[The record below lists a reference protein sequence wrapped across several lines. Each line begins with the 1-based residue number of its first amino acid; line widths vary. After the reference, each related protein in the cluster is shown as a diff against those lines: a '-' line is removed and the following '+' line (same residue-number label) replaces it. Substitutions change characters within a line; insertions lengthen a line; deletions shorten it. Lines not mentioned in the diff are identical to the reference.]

1 LNLEHGTILLMDQE
15 AGVLNLRAT
24 LEHGRRLPRN
34 GKPTEWKP
42 GVGLAGWVLEHREPA
57 LVADILADTR
67 WVHRSGKDLGIR
79 SVVAAPLS
87 LGGGDVLGVII
98 LGHPEAGH
106 FTTDHLQLITAATA
120 QIAMS
125 VNNSDLYAFITDQA
139 DRLGM
144 ALQAQQEEAAKNR
157 AVLESIA
164 DGVLVLDHNGRVLLV
179 NPAAEEL
186 LGFAGMALEG
196 EHFRHM
202 LGLGETEVHREL
214 SQALYSELLKRL
226 EIGEDAGL
234 STESSVRL
242 QAGTRVLAVTMA
254 PLILSL
260 GGTPGLVAALRDI
273 SREAEVERLK
283 NEFISTV
290 SHELRTP
297 MTSIKGYTDLLFLG
311 MAGGLTD
318 AQRNFLKIIKSNADR
333 LTALVN
339 DILDISR
346 IETGRMRLTIGA
358 LDLGQIISQIVAS
371 FRGQYREKGLNL
383 IWEEPE
389 ALPDVRGDAARVAQ
403 VLSNLIAN
411 AWQYSPTGGTV
422 TVSVHAVEGFLQT
435 DVSDTGIGI
444 SPDDVGRIFD
454 RFYRADHPMVQE
466 AEGTGLGLS
475 IVKMFVE
482 MLGGEIWV
490 ESEPARGTTFSFTL
504 PLTTTE
510 LPEPVPDLLS
520 TELSAGIARR
530 QKILVVEDD
539 RDLALLLRRQLE
551 SEGFQVLLAGTGE
564 DALWLAREAQPQ
576 LITLD
581 IMLPD
586 VDGFAVLE
594 KLKANPMTRGIPVVI
609 VSVLAE
615 SEKGFALGAVDYVVK
630 PFVEQELLDI
640 VHRALAYLETSRPRK
655 LVVADDDLEAL
666 GRMEQ
671 ALSLHG
677 YEVWTAAD
685 GQEALD
691 RAQEIQPDLILLDV
705 GMPLMDGYEVVRK
718 LKKDDRTRPIPVIVA
733 TDSPADREQE
743 RVRVLGMDIAE
754 YLTKPL
760 SIEILI
766 REIKKVIAE
775 KVSG

>member
-1 LNLEHGTILLMDQE
+1 MPDVNAKFSFIKNLILRVDLVYILMILVSLILLSFRFRRRFKLTRKELSGQREKNKISEVSYQDDHEINKLLRELNKTLSWSQNAILENQLHRNRLEDILDSIMI
-15 AGVLNLRAT
+15 GVLAFT
-24 LEHGRRLPRN
+24 
-34 GKPTEWKP
+34 
-42 GVGLAGWVLEHREPA
+42 HRGQIIFMNDAFRKIFRIESQNIENQEIYKWIHFPP
-57 LVADILADTR
+57 VISDIDN
-67 WVHRSGKDLGIR
+67 
-79 SVVAAPLS
+79 
-87 LGGGDVLGVII
+87 
-98 LGHPEAGH
+98 
-106 FTTDHLQLITAATA
+106 F
-120 QIAMS
+120 
-125 VNNSDLYAFITDQA
+125 
-139 DRLGM
+139 
-144 ALQAQQEEAAKNR
+144 
-157 AVLESIA
+157 
-164 DGVLVLDHNGRVLLV
+164 
-179 NPAAEEL
+179 
-186 LGFAGMALEG
+186 
-196 EHFRHM
+196 
-202 LGLGETEVHREL
+202 
-214 SQALYSELLKRL
+214 
-226 EIGEDAGL
+226 
-234 STESSVRL
+234 
-242 QAGTRVLAVTMA
+242 
-254 PLILSL
+254 
-260 GGTPGLVAALRDI
+260 LRDI
-273 SREAEVERLK
+273 TLPEINNTIKFYDDSFIEYRIFRQKSREDADQIYLISVRDVTRLRQLETVRRDFITNASHEFKTPLSTIKGFTETLLSGTVDSKDLQIKFLKKIERQTKHLENLVSDILQLAKIEKKNISDMIRINVKSMIEELVE
-283 NEFISTV
+283 EFIPLVKQSG
-290 SHELRTP
+290 L
-297 MTSIKGYTDLLFLG
+297 SIEFDSFSE
-311 MAGGLTD
+311 D
-318 AQRNFLKIIKSNADR
+318 S
-333 LTALVN
+333 
-339 DILDISR
+339 
-346 IETGRMRLTIGA
+346 E
-358 LDLGQIISQIVAS
+358 SQI
-371 FRGQYREKGLNL
+371 
-383 IWEEPE
+383 E
-389 ALPDVRGDAARVAQ
+389 ANPDTIRII
-403 VLSNLIAN
+403 IAN
-411 AWQYSPTGGTV
+411 LLINAIQYNKPKGKIKIRLRQQSNFCV
-422 TVSVHAVEGFLQT
+422 FEIE
-435 DVSDTGIGI
+435 DTGIGI
-444 SPDDVGRIFD
+444 SKKDVNRIFE
-454 RFYRADHPMVQE
+454 RFFRTNDARSIY